1 MLAEPRAAVAEASR
15 DEFDEPIDA
24 VTEAR
29 FSLADERDAEAEASA
44 LDMLA
49 KADGAAEASEA
60 DAEARDPDKLAKD
73 TEAAEALDEAD
84 AIAIEALD
92 AAAAE
97 ILDAEAMAAETLA
110 EA

>member
-1 MLAEPRAAVAEASR
+1 MKEMQKQKRVHLTCWPKQTGPLKRVK
-15 DEFDEPIDA
+15 P
-24 VTEAR
+24 
-29 FSLADERDAEAEASA
+29 
-44 LDMLA
+44 M
-49 KADGAAEASEA
+49 
-60 DAEARDPDKLAKD
+60 EARDPDKPAKD
-73 TEAAEALDEAD
+73 TEAAEALDETD